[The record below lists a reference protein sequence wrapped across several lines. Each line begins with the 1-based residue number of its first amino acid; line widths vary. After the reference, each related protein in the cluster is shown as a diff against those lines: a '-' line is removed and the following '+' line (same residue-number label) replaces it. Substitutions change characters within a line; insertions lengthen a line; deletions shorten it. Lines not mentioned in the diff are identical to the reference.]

1 MIYESLGLD
10 YIISRDYGDF
20 DIKCVFNSYITID
33 ILDVISVIQKRLP
46 SGDYTDES
54 VDEEPG
60 LQRAANANR
69 EITKASSSKS
79 GSKYGKVGVG
89 SERRNDVKLL
99 LDNNPAY
106 LTFHFTAG
114 E

>member
-1 MIYESLGLD
+1 MINNCGMIYESLGLD

-54 VDEEPG
+54 VGEAAGKAPG
-60 LQRAANANR
+60 LS
-69 EITKASSSKS
+69 ASCKF
-79 GSKYGKVGVG
+79 K
-89 SERRNDVKLL
+89 
-99 LDNNPAY
+99 P
-106 LTFHFTAG
+106 
-114 E
+114 